1 VEAGYCTP
9 VTLPLSPP
17 IPPMLARPS
26 RGLPDEDGV
35 YAYEPKWDGFRVIAF
50 VDGDEVE
57 LRSRN
62 DKPLNRYFPE
72 LRFPHG
78 RYVLDGEIVVRDGD
92 GGIAFGAL
100 QQRIH
105 PAASRV
111 ERMSAETPAVV
122 VAFDLL
128 SLDDEV
134 LLERTFAERR
144 ALLEQLVP
152 ADSVELCPQV
162 RTAEG
167 AERWLHE
174 YEGVIAKRLDALY
187 LPGERKG
194 MQKVRRQR
202 TLDCVVA
209 GYRPGKAEGTIGS
222 IMLGLY
228 DGQGNLHVIG
238 HSSGFSAKEK
248 RQLLER
254 FGPLE
259 TGERGTAEP
268 SRWTAGRD
276 LEWVALEPVLVVE
289 VTYDHASDGR
299 IRHGASVVR
308 WRTDRDPKSCLLE
321 QLDI

>member
-1 VEAGYCTP
+1 
-9 VTLPLSPP
+9 
-17 IPPMLARPS
+17 MLARPS
-26 RGLPDEDGV
+26 RGLPEDDECF
-35 YAYEPKWDGFRVIAF
+35 AFEPKWDGFRLIAF
-50 VDGDEVE
+50 VDGSDVD

-72 LRFPHG
+72 LAFPPG

-128 SLDDEV
+128 ALDDDV
-134 LLERTFAERR
+134 LLERTFQERR
-144 ALLEQLVP
+144 ALLETFIP
-152 ADSVELCPQV
+152 AASVELCPQV
-162 RTAEG
+162 RTGAE

-174 YEGVIAKRLDALY
+174 YEGVIAKRLDAPY

-209 GYRPGKAEGTIGS
+209 GYRPGKADDTIGS
-222 IMLGLY
+222 LMLGLY
-228 DGQGNLHVIG
+228 DAEGHLHVIG
-238 HSSGFSAKEK
+238 HSSGFTAKEK
-248 RQLLER
+248 RELLER
-254 FGPLE
+254 VRPLE

-276 LEWVALEPVLVVE
+276 LEWVALAPELVVE
-289 VTYDHASDGR
+289 ITYDHASDGR
-299 IRHGASVVR
+299 IRHGANVVR
-308 WRTDRDPKSCLLE
+308 WRTDRDPSTCLLD
-321 QLDI
+321 QLEF

>member
-1 VEAGYCTP
+1 
-9 VTLPLSPP
+9 
-17 IPPMLARPS
+17 MLARPS
-26 RGLPDEDGV
+26 KGLPDEAGAL
-35 YAYEPKWDGFRVIAF
+35 AYEPKWDGFRVIAF
-50 VDGDEVE
+50 VDGDDVE

-62 DKPLNRYFPE
+62 DRPLNRYFPE
-72 LRFPHG
+72 LRVPTG
-78 RYVLDGEIVVRDGD
+78 RYVLDGEIVVRDPD

-111 ERMSAETPAVV
+111 ERMSAETPAVI

-128 SLDDEV
+128 ALGDDV
-134 LLERTFAERR
+134 LLERSFDERR
-144 ALLEQLVP
+144 ALLETIVP
-152 ADSVELCPQV
+152 GASVELCPQV
-162 RTAEG
+162 RTAEE

-174 YEGVIAKRLDALY
+174 YEGVIAKRLDAPY

-222 IMLGLY
+222 LMLGLY
-228 DGQGNLHVIG
+228 GPNGELHVIG
-238 HSSGFSAKEK
+238 HSSGFTAKEK
-248 RQLLER
+248 RELLER
-254 FGPLE
+254 LRPLE

-276 LEWVALEPVLVVE
+276 LEWVALEPSLVVE

-299 IRHGASVVR
+299 IRHGANVLR
-308 WRTDRDPKSCLLE
+308 WRTDRDPSSCLLE

>member
-1 VEAGYCTP
+1 
-9 VTLPLSPP
+9 
-17 IPPMLARPS
+17 MLARPS
-26 RGLPDEDGV
+26 RGLPDEPGDF
-35 YAYEPKWDGFRVIAF
+35 AYEPKWDGFRVIVF
-50 VDGDEVE
+50 VDGDDVD

-62 DKPLNRYFPE
+62 DRPLNRYFPE
-72 LRFPHG
+72 LSFPGG
-78 RYVLDGEIVVRDGD
+78 RYVLDGEIVVRDA
-92 GGIAFGAL
+92 GGGVAFGAL

-111 ERMSAETPAVV
+111 ERMAAETPAVV

-128 SLDDEV
+128 ARDDEV
-134 LLERTFAERR
+134 LLERPFGERR

-152 ADSVELCPQV
+152 AASVELCPQV
-162 RTAEG
+162 RTVAE
-167 AERWLHE
+167 AEAWLHE
-174 YEGVIAKRLDALY
+174 YEGVIAKRLDAPY

-222 IMLGLY
+222 LMLGLY
-228 DGQGNLHVIG
+228 DAEGSLRVIG
-238 HSSGFSAKEK
+238 HSSGFTAKEK
-248 RQLLER
+248 RELLEKLR
-254 FGPLE
+254 PLE

-276 LEWVALEPVLVVE
+276 LEWVALEPRLVVE
-289 VTYDHASDGR
+289 ITYDHASDGR
-299 IRHGASVVR
+299 IRHGANVVR
-308 WRTDRDPKSCLLE
+308 WRTDRDPASCLLD

>member
-1 VEAGYCTP
+1 
-9 VTLPLSPP
+9 
-17 IPPMLARPS
+17 MLARPS
-26 RGLPDEDGV
+26 RALPDDDGGF
-35 YAYEPKWDGFRVIAF
+35 AYEPKWDGFRVIAF
-50 VDGDEVE
+50 VDGDEVD

-62 DKPLNRYFPE
+62 DRPLNRYFPE
-72 LRFPHG
+72 LAFPPG
-78 RYVLDGEIVVRDGD
+78 RYVLDGEIIVRDAD

-111 ERMSAETPAVV
+111 ERMSLETPARV

-128 SLDDEV
+128 ALDDDV
-134 LLERTFAERR
+134 LLERTFDERR
-144 ALLEQLVP
+144 ALLEGLVP
-152 ADSVELCPQV
+152 AASVELCPQV
-162 RTAEG
+162 RTAAE

-174 YEGVIAKRLDALY
+174 YEGVIAKRLDAHY

-209 GYRPGKAEGTIGS
+209 GYRPGKADGTIGS
-222 IMLGLY
+222 LMLGLY
-228 DGQGNLHVIG
+228 DTDGKMVVIG

-248 RQLLER
+248 RNLLER
-254 FGPLE
+254 LRPLE

-299 IRHGASVVR
+299 IRHGANVVR
-308 WRTDRDPKSCLLE
+308 WRTDRDPSSCLLE
-321 QLDI
+321 QLDV

>member
-1 VEAGYCTP
+1 
-9 VTLPLSPP
+9 
-17 IPPMLARPS
+17 MLARPS

-202 TLDCVVA
+202 TLECVVA

-228 DGQGNLHVIG
+228 DGQGKLHVIG

-248 RQLLER
+248 RELLER

>member
-1 VEAGYCTP
+1 
-9 VTLPLSPP
+9 
-17 IPPMLARPS
+17 MLARPS
-26 RGLPDEDGV
+26 RGLPDEDGA

-128 SLDDEV
+128 ALDDEV

-228 DGQGNLHVIG
+228 DEQGTLHVIG
-238 HSSGFSAKEK
+238 HSSGFSAREK
-248 RQLLER
+248 RELLER
-254 FGPLE
+254 FGPFE

-308 WRTDRDPKSCLLE
+308 WRTDRDPKSCLLA

>member
-1 VEAGYCTP
+1 
-9 VTLPLSPP
+9 
-17 IPPMLARPS
+17 MLARPS

-128 SLDDEV
+128 ALDDEV
-134 LLERTFAERR
+134 LLERIFAERR

-162 RTAEG
+162 RTVEG

-228 DGQGNLHVIG
+228 DDQGELHVIG
-238 HSSGFSAKEK
+238 HSSGFSAREK
-248 RQLLER
+248 RELLER

>member
-1 VEAGYCTP
+1 VK
-9 VTLPLSPP
+9 LPLSPP
-17 IPPMLARPS
+17 IAPMLARPS
-26 RGLPDEDGV
+26 RGLPDEHGAF
-35 YAYEPKWDGFRVIAF
+35 AYEPKWDGFRVIAF

-92 GGIAFGAL
+92 GSIAFGAL

-128 SLDDEV
+128 ALDDEV

-174 YEGVIAKRLDALY
+174 YEGVIAKRLDAHY

-228 DGQGNLHVIG
+228 DAQGELRVIG
-238 HSSGFSAKEK
+238 HSSGFSAREK
-248 RQLLER
+248 RELLER
-254 FGPLE
+254 LRPLE

-276 LEWVALEPVLVVE
+276 LEWVALEPRLVVE
-289 VTYDHASDGR
+289 ITYDHASDGR
-299 IRHGASVVR
+299 IRHGANVVR
-308 WRTDRDPKSCLLE
+308 WRTDRDPESCLLE

>member
-1 VEAGYCTP
+1 

-26 RGLPDEDGV
+26 RGLPDEP
-35 YAYEPKWDGFRVIAF
+35 ALFAFEPKWDGFRVIVF
-50 VDGDEVE
+50 VDRDEVD

-62 DKPLNRYFPE
+62 DRPLNRYFPE
-72 LRFPHG
+72 LRFPTG
-78 RYVLDGEIVVRDGD
+78 RYVLDGEIVVRDAD
-92 GGIAFGAL
+92 GGVAFGAL

-111 ERMSAETPAVV
+111 DRMSKETPACV

-128 SLDDEV
+128 ARDDEV
-134 LLERTFAERR
+134 LLERPFEERR

-152 ADSVELCPQV
+152 AASVELCPQV
-162 RTAEG
+162 RSAEE

-174 YEGVIAKRLDALY
+174 YEGVIAKRLDAPY
-187 LPGERKG
+187 VPGERKG
-194 MQKVRRQR
+194 MVKVRRQR

-222 IMLGLY
+222 LMLGLY
-228 DGQGNLHVIG
+228 GPDGELHVIG
-238 HSSGFSAKEK
+238 HSSGFTAREK
-248 RQLLER
+248 RELLEKLR
-254 FGPLE
+254 PLE

-289 VTYDHASDGR
+289 ITYDHASDGR
-299 IRHGASVVR
+299 IRHGANVVR
-308 WRTDRDPKSCLLE
+308 WRTDREPRSCLVE

>member
-1 VEAGYCTP
+1 
-9 VTLPLSPP
+9 
-17 IPPMLARPS
+17 MLARPS
-26 RGLPDEDGV
+26 RGLPDEDGA

-128 SLDDEV
+128 ALDDEV

-174 YEGVIAKRLDALY
+174 YEGVIAKRLDAPY

-228 DGQGNLHVIG
+228 DEQGKLHVIG
-238 HSSGFSAKEK
+238 HSSGFSAREK
-248 RQLLER
+248 RELLER
-254 FGPLE
+254 FGPFE

-308 WRTDRDPKSCLLE
+308 WRTDRDPKSCLLA

>member
-1 VEAGYCTP
+1 
-9 VTLPLSPP
+9 
-17 IPPMLARPS
+17 MLARPA
-26 RGLPDEDGV
+26 RGLPDEPGEL
-35 YAYEPKWDGFRVIAF
+35 AYEPKWDGFRVIAF

-62 DKPLNRYFPE
+62 DRPLNRYFPE
-72 LRFPHG
+72 LRFPPG
-78 RYVLDGEIVVRDGD
+78 RYVLDGEIVVRDAD

-128 SLDDEV
+128 ALDDDV
-134 LLERTFAERR
+134 LLERTFGERR
-144 ALLEQLVP
+144 ALLEGIVP
-152 ADSVELCPQV
+152 AASVELCPQV
-162 RTAEG
+162 RSADE

-174 YEGVIAKRLDALY
+174 YEGVVAKRLDALY

-222 IMLGLY
+222 LMLGLY
-228 DGQGNLHVIG
+228 DAKGDLHVIG

-248 RQLLER
+248 RELLDR
-254 FGPLE
+254 LRPLE

-289 VTYDHASDGR
+289 ITYDHASDGR
-299 IRHGASVVR
+299 IRHGANVVR
-308 WRTDRDPKSCLLE
+308 WRTDRDPASCLLE

>member
-1 VEAGYCTP
+1 
-9 VTLPLSPP
+9 
-17 IPPMLARPS
+17 MLARPS
-26 RGLPDEDGV
+26 KGLPEDDGLF
-35 YAYEPKWDGFRVIAF
+35 AFEPKWDGFRVIAF
-50 VDGDEVE
+50 VDGDDVD

-72 LRFPHG
+72 LAFPRG
-78 RYVLDGEIVVRDGD
+78 RYVLDGEIVVRDAE

-111 ERMSAETPAVV
+111 ERMSAETPAIV

-128 SLDDEV
+128 ALEDDV
-134 LLERTFAERR
+134 LLERTFDERR
-144 ALLEQLVP
+144 ALLETLVP
-152 ADSVELCPQV
+152 AASVELCPQV
-162 RTAEG
+162 RTIAE
-167 AERWLHE
+167 AEPWLRE

-222 IMLGLY
+222 LMLGLY
-228 DGQGNLHVIG
+228 DGEGKLHVIG
-238 HSSGFSAKEK
+238 HSSGFTAKEK
-248 RQLLER
+248 RELLER
-254 FGPLE
+254 FRPLE

-289 VTYDHASDGR
+289 ITYDHASDGR
-299 IRHGASVVR
+299 IRHGANVVR
-308 WRTDRDPKSCLLE
+308 WRTDRDPATCLLE
-321 QLDI
+321 QLEF

>member
-1 VEAGYCTP
+1 
-9 VTLPLSPP
+9 
-17 IPPMLARPS
+17 
-26 RGLPDEDGV
+26 
-35 YAYEPKWDGFRVIAF
+35 VIVF

-72 LRFPHG
+72 LRFPKG
-78 RYVLDGEIVVRDGD
+78 RYVLDGEIVVRDAD
-92 GGIAFGAL
+92 GGVAFGAL

-128 SLDDEV
+128 ALDDDV
-134 LLERTFAERR
+134 LLERPFAERR
-144 ALLEQLVP
+144 ALLEGLVP
-152 ADSVELCPQV
+152 AESVELCPQV
-162 RTAEG
+162 RTAAE

-174 YEGVIAKRLDALY
+174 YEGVIAKQLDARY

-222 IMLGLY
+222 LMLGLY
-228 DGQGNLHVIG
+228 GADGKLHVIG
-238 HSSGFSAKEK
+238 HSSGFTAKEK
-248 RQLLER
+248 RDLLER
-254 FGPLE
+254 LRPLE

-276 LEWVALEPVLVVE
+276 LEWVSLEPVLVVE
-289 VTYDHASDGR
+289 ITYDHASDGR
-299 IRHGASVVR
+299 IRHGANVVR
-308 WRTDRDPKSCLLE
+308 WRTDRDPASCLLE

>member
-1 VEAGYCTP
+1 
-9 VTLPLSPP
+9 
-17 IPPMLARPS
+17 MLARPS
-26 RGLPDEDGV
+26 RGLPDEPGAF
-35 YAYEPKWDGFRVIAF
+35 AYEPKWDGFRVIVF

-62 DKPLNRYFPE
+62 DRPLNRYFPE
-72 LRFPHG
+72 LSFPHG

-92 GGIAFGAL
+92 GGVAFGAL

-111 ERMSAETPAVV
+111 ERMAAETPAVV

-128 SLDDEV
+128 ARDDEV
-134 LLERTFAERR
+134 LLERTFEERR

-152 ADSVELCPQV
+152 AASVELCPQV
-162 RTAEG
+162 RTA
-167 AERWLHE
+167 AEAEAWLHE
-174 YEGVIAKRLDALY
+174 YEGVIAKRLDAPY

-222 IMLGLY
+222 LMLGLY
-228 DGQGNLHVIG
+228 DSKGSLHVIG
-238 HSSGFSAKEK
+238 HSSGFTAKEK
-248 RQLLER
+248 RELLEKLR
-254 FGPLE
+254 PFE

-289 VTYDHASDGR
+289 ITYDHASDGR
-299 IRHGASVVR
+299 IRHGANVVR
-308 WRTDRDPKSCLLE
+308 WRTDRDPGSCLLD

>member
-1 VEAGYCTP
+1 
-9 VTLPLSPP
+9 
-17 IPPMLARPS
+17 
-26 RGLPDEDGV
+26 
-35 YAYEPKWDGFRVIAF
+35 VIVF

-62 DKPLNRYFPE
+62 DRPLNRYFPE
-72 LRFPHG
+72 LSFPHG

-228 DGQGNLHVIG
+228 DEQGTLHVIG
-238 HSSGFSAKEK
+238 HSSGFSAREK
-248 RQLLER
+248 RELLER
-254 FGPLE
+254 FGPFE

-308 WRTDRDPKSCLLE
+308 WRTDRDPRSCLLA

>member
-1 VEAGYCTP
+1 
-9 VTLPLSPP
+9 
-17 IPPMLARPS
+17 MLARPS
-26 RGLPDEDGV
+26 RGLPDEPDAF
-35 YAYEPKWDGFRVIAF
+35 AYEPKWDGFRVIVF

-62 DKPLNRYFPE
+62 DRPLNRYFPE
-72 LRFPHG
+72 LSFPHG
-78 RYVLDGEIVVRDGD
+78 RYVLDGEIVVRDAD
-92 GGIAFGAL
+92 GGVAFGAL

-111 ERMSAETPAVV
+111 ARMAAETPAVV

-128 SLDDEV
+128 ARDDEV
-134 LLERTFAERR
+134 LLERSFEERR

-152 ADSVELCPQV
+152 AASVELCPQV
-162 RTAEG
+162 RTA
-167 AERWLHE
+167 AEAEAWLHE
-174 YEGVIAKRLDALY
+174 YEGVIAKRLDAPY

-222 IMLGLY
+222 LMLGLY
-228 DGQGNLHVIG
+228 DSEGSLRVIG
-238 HSSGFSAKEK
+238 HSSGFTAKEK
-248 RQLLER
+248 RELLEKLR
-254 FGPLE
+254 PLE

-268 SRWTAGRD
+268 SRWAADRD

-289 VTYDHASDGR
+289 ITYDHASDGR
-299 IRHGASVVR
+299 IRHGANVVR
-308 WRTDRDPKSCLLE
+308 WRTDRDPTSCLLE